1 MRKSGADWNFAKKG
15 IDGTYGYVTR
25 FGVPLCHWVPL
36 GRCFLAFY
44 RKRTALDFSLKYN
57 VDTSVD
63 IKVERKLYDKVSFD
77 LNV

>member
-1 MRKSGADWNFAKKG
+1 M
-15 IDGTYGYVTR
+15 
-25 FGVPLCHWVPL
+25 PL
-36 GRCFLAFY
+36 GAIGTVFSGFY

>member
-1 MRKSGADWNFAKKG
+1 MNPGSKDPGFFA
-15 IDGTYGYVTR
+15 I
-25 FGVPLCHWVPL
+25 CHW
-36 GRCFLAFY
+36 GRCFLA
-44 RKRTALDFSLKYN
+44 FSLKYN